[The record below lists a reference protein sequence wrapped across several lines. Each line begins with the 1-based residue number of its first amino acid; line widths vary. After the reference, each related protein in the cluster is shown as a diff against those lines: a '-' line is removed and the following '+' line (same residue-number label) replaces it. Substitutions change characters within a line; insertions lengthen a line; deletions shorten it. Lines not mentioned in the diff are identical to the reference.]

1 MLGFKR
7 ICVGETH
14 KQRER
19 EKQTNTVFLGA
30 KKCTDY
36 FRFALN
42 ADTHSCAHTLTHT
55 HTHTHSHTLTHTLT
69 YTHSH
74 THTQFQGFLR
84 KRFLPIQPKI
94 LMTALHI
101 KINIIHLLYCLYC
114 VCVCVCVCMC
124 VCVFRPEKP
133 EEKGV
138 K

>member
-42 ADTHSCAHTLTHT
+42 ADTHSCAHTLTLIYTLTSAYTNTHTHSDHILTCTNAHMHT
-55 HTHTHSHTLTHTLT
+55 HTHTHR
-69 YTHSH
+69 HS
-74 THTQFQGFLR
+74 FSVC
-84 KRFLPIQPKI
+84 LPGIY
-94 LMTALHI
+94 LH
-101 KINIIHLLYCLYC
+101 
-114 VCVCVCVCMC
+114 
-124 VCVFRPEKP
+124 
-133 EEKGV
+133 
-138 K
+138 